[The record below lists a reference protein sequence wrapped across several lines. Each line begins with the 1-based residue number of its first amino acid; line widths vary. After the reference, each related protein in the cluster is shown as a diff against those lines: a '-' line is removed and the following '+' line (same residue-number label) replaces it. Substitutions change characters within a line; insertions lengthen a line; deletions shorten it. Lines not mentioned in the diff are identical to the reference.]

1 MSATTE
7 TASEAIL
14 LDADVLVAAS
24 VSDHEHYARASAW
37 LDTGRRRTA
46 REQSR
51 LAPFDRGLAL
61 LRHDSVELI
70 N

>member
-1 MSATTE
+1 LR
-7 TASEAIL
+7 ASAIL

-24 VSDHEHYARASAW
+24 VSDHEHHARARGS

-46 REQSR
+46 RKQSR
-51 LAPFDRGLAL
+51 LATFDCGLAV
-61 LRHDSVELI
+61 LRPDAVELI